1 MKWKEVRELF
11 SNRFLLVSTLNIQ
24 PRLVY
29 SVDEEQKKVTVLSVW
44 SRYERGL

>member
-24 PRLVY
+24 HRLVY
-29 SVDEEQKKVTVLSVW
+29 SVDEEQKSNCFVSMVTL
-44 SRYERGL
+44 